1 MATWKLSTYWKKSSI
16 ERQIWVKDDKVIIR
30 EEGYR
35 WGTFYVQSDERPLTD
50 EELINEHGYELGCL
64 DNDECWELDNLD
76 DGCWAD
82 TEAGR
87 NCTEED
93 LEAFEEA
100 WEENSYEGAEELGW
114 SNDDTEFEFQGPLVL
129 TNEDTGEEFNGETI
143 KESMPEKIVKS
154 KILNPTSAWPFGDEP
169 IDYVEVDPTTWPSP
183 NGNFVETA
191 SWPFPTAYPK
201 EGKEEE

>member
-1 MATWKLSTYWKKSSI
+1 MATWKLSTYYKKSAI

-64 DNDECWELDNLD
+64 DNDECWELDSLD

-82 TEAGR
+82 AEAGR

-100 WEENSYEGAEELGW
+100 WEENSFEGVEELGW

-143 KESMPEKIVKS
+143 KESMPEKIVESTTLHSTKTWP
-154 KILNPTSAWPFGDEP
+154 LNSTAAWPFGDP
-169 IDYVEVDPTTWPSP
+169 LANT
-183 NGNFVETA
+183 VETA
-191 SWPFPTAYPK
+191 KWPFDRPK
-201 EGKEEE
+201 EGKKEE

>member
-76 DGCWAD
+76 DGCYD
-82 TEAGR
+82 TSFYSHSSR
-87 NCTEED
+87 LKND
-93 LEAFEEA
+93 LWWHKFNGYNFLFAI
-100 WEENSYEGAEELGW
+100 EELPDLYYF
-114 SNDDTEFEFQGPLVL
+114 NCK
-129 TNEDTGEEFNGETI
+129 EFNI
-143 KESMPEKIVKS
+143 KTYDVKQDVFKDS
-154 KILNPTSAWPFGDEP
+154 IELDNIYNVSTL
-169 IDYVEVDPTTWPSP
+169 
-183 NGNFVETA
+183 
-191 SWPFPTAYPK
+191 
-201 EGKEEE
+201 